1 MWSRILR
8 GPSRL
13 GCADGCGRVFLE
25 ERRVGSG
32 NPQPRPRDRQRRDG
46 VDDRGPRTT
55 ACARDHRRGADRTYP
70 GPDLKRFDHAA
81 LAGPTGAALFAARS
95 ADDLEEAFS
104 RSVRQ
109 ALDGQPT
116 ILTVPADLMSK
127 PYPRE
132 PFQVELVRPEVPP
145 TAASQAQL
153 DEILALLRSARR
165 PLILAGGGAARDG
178 ARQRLEV
185 LAQRTGSLLG
195 TTLVAKDLFRG
206 HELDLGTVGGFSSD
220 AAREVIRVADLLLAF
235 GASLSSF
242 TMGLHTSFRGIPI
255 VHVDID
261 PAKLNANVPVDVA
274 VVGDAAEVAGQLLDS
289 LPPVPPQG
297 RDFHQP
303 TVLARL
309 EAPLYEGDDLSTDTE
324 IDPRV
329 LALTLNEILPA
340 DATIVVDGGHHMA
353 FSGAYVRVQDPA
365 HFRTTTEFA
374 SVGMGFGTAIGAAV
388 AAAGAPVILFI
399 GDGGLLMTLGELETV
414 ERYRLPIAVVVMND
428 AAYGAERHFLDLD
441 GLPHRTSQF
450 PATDFAPI
458 ASALGLR
465 SADPNRR
472 RSARVR
478 LARSRTGPVAAR
490 LQDSPRRESGLDRR
504 ARGGRERPEARVADG
519 LGRGCRRRYPL
530 PEAVTGRVQ
539 MLAYVWCS
547 ARRLLLKQP
556 VGYFSS
562 AVTAVQV
569 CRAAQAG
576 LQPYT
581 HPSGGGTGVTR
592 AGASGA

>member
-1 MWSRILR
+1 VLVII
-8 GPSRL
+8 GDAPI
-13 GCADGCGRVFLE
+13 GR
-25 ERRVGSG
+25 
-32 NPQPRPRDRQRRDG
+32 
-46 VDDRGPRTT
+46 T
-55 ACARDHRRGADRTYP
+55 P

-81 LAGPTGAALFAARS
+81 LAGPTGAGLVAARS

-109 ALDGQPT
+109 ALAGQPT
-116 ILTVPADLMSK
+116 VLTVPSDLMSK
-127 PYPRE
+127 PYPGE
-132 PFQVELVRPEVPP
+132 PFEVELVSPEVPA

-165 PLILAGGGAARDG
+165 PLILAGGGAATDE
-178 ARQRLEV
+178 ARRRLEV
-185 LAQRTGSLLG
+185 LAQRSGSLLG

-220 AAREVIRVADLLLAF
+220 AAREVIREADLLLAF

-242 TMGLHTSFRGIPI
+242 TMGLHTLFRGIPI

-261 PAKLNANVPVDVA
+261 PAKLNANVPVAVA
-274 VVGDAAEVAGQLLDS
+274 VVGDAAGVAGQLLDS
-289 LPPVPPQG
+289 LPLVPPQG

-309 EAPLYEGDDLSTDTE
+309 EAPLFEGDDLSTDTE

-374 SVGMGFGTAIGAAV
+374 SVGMGFGIAIGAAV

-399 GDGGLLMTLGELETV
+399 GDGGLLMTLGELETI
-414 ERYRLPIAVVVMND
+414 ERYKLPIAVVVMND

-465 SADPNRR
+465 SATIRTVGDLHECA
-472 RSARVR
+472 SLVR
-478 LARSRTGPVAAR
+478 EPGPS
-490 LQDSPRRESGLDRR
+490 LLDCKIRPDVR
-504 ARGGRERPEARVADG
+504 ANWIDELEEV
-519 LGRGCRRRYPL
+519 
-530 PEAVTGRVQ
+530 VN
-539 MLAYVWCS
+539 
-547 ARRLLLKQP
+547 ARRP
-556 VGYFSS
+556 V
-562 AVTAVQV
+562 
-569 CRAAQAG
+569 
-576 LQPYT
+576 
-581 HPSGGGTGVTR
+581 
-592 AGASGA
+592 